1 MPRFRFVRM
10 TDWQLGCSAMFSEL
24 SERDT
29 ADFAARGVADV
40 PKPDGGCADC
50 TATGHTWVH
59 LR

>member
-10 TDWQLGCSAMFSEL
+10 TDWQLGYYAMFSGV

-29 ADFAARGVADV
+29 ADG
-40 PKPDGGCADC
+40 PKPGGGCADC
-50 TATGHTWVH
+50 TVTGDTWVH